1 MKIWDFLQQYPT
13 YGDNGNI
20 YTDYLT
26 NWGSII
32 LLVHL
37 ITGRS
42 PSSVDHGLKYG
53 MIRRRHTLD
62 ELTDAWIPG

>member
-1 MKIWDFLQQYPT
+1 MQQYPT
-13 YGDNGNI
+13 WGENENI

-37 ITGRS
+37 LTGLSYILVCVCSQKGFHIDDHYIT
-42 PSSVDHGLKYG
+42 L
-53 MIRRRHTLD
+53 
-62 ELTDAWIPG
+62 